1 MKLRLFIYKIY
12 PVAIPLYLIPISLF
26 YIQFNN
32 SLIIALFG
40 IIPLFFRHPD
50 PVLLFKEIFRNIG
63 IGNKIKSIDGEF
75 FNYKKIIEEILKE
88 HNINFDVKIIDDENI
103 NMYAGKSTIYVT
115 KGFLKF
121 VPLNDIQNKL
131 KILPILGHEITHHKR
146 QKKIILEI
154 FICVIALVCL
164 IYLINI
170 IYSILFG
177 FNLFIFWY
185 LTFLLA
191 YLLLFYTFRREE
203 FEADKGGFKFAG
215 NNNIWFIE
223 FLTNIDVRNNKSYN
237 LWDKYDELFSF
248 HPNPIN
254 RIRKLEKM
262 TDV

>member
-40 IIPLFFRHPD
+40 IIPLFFRHPN

-88 HNINFDVKIIDDENI
+88 NNVKFDVKIIDDDNI

-115 KGFLKF
+115 KGFVKF
-121 VPLNDIQNKL
+121 VPINNIQDKI
-131 KILPILGHEITHHKR
+131 KILPILGHEITHQKR
-146 QKKIILEI
+146 QKKIIRELI
-154 FICVIALVCL
+154 FCVIAIVFL
-164 IYLINI
+164 IILINI

-177 FNLFIFWY
+177 FDLFIFRY
-185 LTFLLA
+185 LTFLLL
-191 YLLLFYTFRREE
+191 YLSIFYIFRREE
-203 FEADKGGFKFAG
+203 LEADKGGFKFAR
-215 NNNIWFIE
+215 NNNIELIE
-223 FLTNIDVRNNKSYN
+223 FLKNIDVRNKKSYN

-262 TDV
+262 KDV